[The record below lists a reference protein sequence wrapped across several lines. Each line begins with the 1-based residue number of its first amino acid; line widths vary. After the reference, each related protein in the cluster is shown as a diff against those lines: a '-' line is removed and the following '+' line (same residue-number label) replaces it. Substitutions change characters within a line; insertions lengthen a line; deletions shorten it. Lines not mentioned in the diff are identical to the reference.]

1 LATDVDPFAHSW
13 TLTGV
18 LCTVLGTSIVSLGFV
33 MQKRAH
39 QVRNGRIDS
48 VPYFLE
54 VPWIVAFLTYISGHL
69 VCWLGLGMAPQAVLV
84 QLNSWTVA
92 ATGVLGCIVLGET
105 MTFQRFIFI
114 AWLAIGCGLVVTN
127 GPQTNT
133 SETLASLSQRAANHN
148 VHVCALVMISACFMV
163 LHMRI
168 FFGPARSSVKQ
179 SAGTLTLI
187 AAIIAWFSSIT
198 SKCTSSLT
206 LTAVRHVDADVFTH
220 WQYWTLHGLMLFLGC
235 LNMHFI
241 NLALQK
247 GEVLFVLPLY
257 EALSILGQVILAG
270 IFFDEF
276 ESLRRHQLVTFFAI
290 VLFVVGGLI
299 GLSADQQRGEE
310 EEQETMNSNDMQQG
324 KHMMPS
330 LEVAQQLMGTSKE
343 TCSNLKLCTGPTHDS
358 TSNT

>member
-1 LATDVDPFAHSW
+1 
-13 TLTGV
+13 
-18 LCTVLGTSIVSLGFV
+18 

-168 FFGPARSSVKQ
+168 FFWPCQVFCQAE
-179 SAGTLTLI
+179 
-187 AAIIAWFSSIT
+187 
-198 SKCTSSLT
+198 C
-206 LTAVRHVDADVFTH
+206 RHTHIDCCNYCMVFIYYI
-220 WQYWTLHGLMLFLGC
+220 QV
-235 LNMHFI
+235 HFI
-241 NLALQK
+241 
-247 GEVLFVLPLY
+247 
-257 EALSILGQVILAG
+257 ID
-270 IFFDEF
+270 FD
-276 ESLRRHQLVTFFAI
+276 SCA
-290 VLFVVGGLI
+290 
-299 GLSADQQRGEE
+299 
-310 EEQETMNSNDMQQG
+310 
-324 KHMMPS
+324 
-330 LEVAQQLMGTSKE
+330 
-343 TCSNLKLCTGPTHDS
+343 TC
-358 TSNT
+358 